1 MAMRVQIPPSEPG
14 SWREETVRRASAGL
28 LLVNSLLFGQVMTTG
43 GLRVAGW
50 EVGDLVALPLAAL
63 GIALGLKLCGWARSF
78 RLGHGLIFL
87 YTFAMFTALIP
98 YLGVHWVQRAER
110 WWFLW
115 RRGW

>member
-1 MAMRVQIPPSEPG
+1 MPAQNSSDNPSV
-14 SWREETVRRASAGL
+14 WREETVRRVSAAL
-28 LLVNSLLFGQVMTTG
+28 LLANSLLFGRVMLTG
-43 GLRVAGW
+43 GLQVGGW
-50 EVGDLVALPLAAL
+50 EIGDLIALPLAAL
-63 GIALGLKLCGWARSF
+63 GIALGLKLCGWAQSF

-98 YLGVHWVQRAER
+98 YLGVHWVARAEH